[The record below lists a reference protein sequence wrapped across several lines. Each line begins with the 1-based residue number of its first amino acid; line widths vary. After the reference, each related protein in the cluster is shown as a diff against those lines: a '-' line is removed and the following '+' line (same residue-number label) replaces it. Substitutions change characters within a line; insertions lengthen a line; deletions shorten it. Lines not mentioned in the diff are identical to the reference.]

1 MLILASLLFDGY
13 TSFYSPIRGFGRS
26 LSTTLMLLV
35 ETEDGSV
42 SGSSSSICLALAVAG
57 DMLFFYIF
65 GVYDFL
71 DWISVWGP
79 SSSNRFLFYGVV
91 VFSVKLSEGDSFLSA
106 NAVLAS
112 DEGGL
117 DIS

>member
-1 MLILASLLFDGY
+1 MLSSLLFTDY
-13 TSFYSPIRGFGRS
+13 TSFYSPTRGFGKS
-26 LSTTLMLLV
+26 LSTILVLLV
-35 ETEDGSV
+35 ETEDCSV

-57 DMLFFYIF
+57 DVLFFCIF
-65 GVYDFL
+65 GAYDFL

-79 SSSNRFLFYGVV
+79 SSSNRFLCYGVV
-91 VFSVKLSEGDSFLSA
+91 VFSVKLSEGDLLLST
-106 NAVLAS
+106 NAILAS